1 MGGEEM
7 VKSYLKFVA
16 IGAMMS
22 AVMFMT
28 SGCAKKQCKPAE
40 EMGAKEAPTGSAE
53 SLESKPAEKSPFAIL
68 EGRTTGPMLPVY
80 FDFDKSAI
88 RKDQKSRIE
97 TNATYLKDNPNA
109 MIEIQGNC
117 DERGTNEYNMAL
129 GQRRANSA
137 EKYLVNLG
145 VAKTRLTT
153 ISFGKEKPLNFGHDE
168 LAWSQNRRDDFVQN
182 Q

>member
-1 MGGEEM
+1 M
-7 VKSYLKFVA
+7 VKSYLRFVA
-16 IGAMMS
+16 MGAMIGT
-22 AVMFMT
+22 VMIMT
-28 SGCAKKQCKPAE
+28 SGCAKKQVKTE
-40 EMGAKEAPTGSAE
+40 EMTAPAEAPTGSAE
-53 SLESKPAEKSPFAIL
+53 SLESKPAESSAFTIL

-88 RKDQKSRIE
+88 RDDQKSRIE

-109 MIEIQGNC
+109 MIAIEGNC

-129 GQRRANSA
+129 GQRRADSA
-137 EKYLVNLG
+137 KKYLVNLG
-145 VAKTRLTT
+145 VADTRLTT
-153 ISFGKEKPLNFGHDE
+153 ISYGEEKPLNFGHDE